1 MNNCFMA
8 RKKTKQRWSSNGVLR
23 ANWILWRPVERLDKL
38 WIIHKY
44 PYRLGPLFK
53 GSNAIAHVGYWTSC
67 ILDYVCFDSTVYWK
81 TRQKHEL
88 EYIPNRSCEWETCYD
103 HNAHRNCRPVFVG
116 NISLIETSTMAFNL
130 GRRIERIITILGLLG
145 ACALLVWLFFSSM
158 SAT

>member
-1 MNNCFMA
+1 MA
-8 RKKTKQRWSSNGVLR
+8 RKKPNNLKGLAWDSGPVGYR
-23 ANWILWRPVERLDKL
+23 AMVFMKVVGRLGQL

-88 EYIPNRSCEWETCYD
+88 EYIPNRPDEWKTYYD
-103 HNAHRNCRPVFVG
+103 LNANRNSHPFFVG
-116 NISLIETSTMAFNL
+116 NISLIETSTMTFNL

-145 ACALLVWLFFSSM
+145 ACALLVWLIFSSM
-158 SAT
+158 V